1 MRTHQLSVAGGRSVV
16 YMYTMETA
24 GQFHLRTI
32 PRDTDVCIA
41 VHAES
46 VRRAAK
52 RCIIISSNAL
62 LRPGRTSRVA

>member
-16 YMYTMETA
+16 YMTA